1 MIRGHDMTELNEH
14 ESTDAEPA
22 GVAGGDADTRTALI
36 ETLRSGSPAAFD
48 PADPA
53 GSNAAAAGRTRPH
66 RASVV
71 ITLVA
76 ALVAVAL
83 LGLLLGSI
91 KVNPAD
97 VWSVLLH
104 RIGGDWLVTP
114 AWSRT
119 TDLVIADVRL
129 PRVLLAGIVGAALAV
144 AGMVIQALVR
154 NPLAGPGVL
163 GVSTGA
169 ATGAVTVLRFG
180 ALAGV
185 ASLHV
190 AAFAGALL
198 TLFLVFWIA
207 RNRTTVTAARLV
219 LTGMAVSAVLSAL
232 TSLLVLTSPDPT
244 LASQVLFWTL
254 GGFGS
259 AEWNLLL
266 LPAVALFAG
275 VVIALTQ
282 ARNLNL
288 LLSGEE
294 SAASLGLDVRRFR
307 QWMFLVT
314 AVMIGAAVAV
324 SGVISFVG
332 LMLPHAVRLLVGA
345 DHRGALPVSVLLGA
359 VFMIAADLVARSVLS
374 PEELPVGI
382 VTALVGGP
390 AFVWMLRRN
399 GRGTGVR

>member
-1 MIRGHDMTELNEH
+1 MPGRDTTELDEH
-14 ESTDAEPA
+14 DATDTDPV
-22 GVAGGDADTRTALI
+22 GVAGHDADTRAALI
-36 ETLRSGSPAAFD
+36 ETLRSDSPAHVD
-48 PADPA
+48 PTRPA
-53 GSNAAAAGRTRPH
+53 EYPVTARDRTRLH

-76 ALVAVAL
+76 ALIGVAL

-91 KVNPAD
+91 KVDASD

-198 TLFLVFWIA
+198 TLFVVFWIA
-207 RNRTTVTAARLV
+207 RTRTAVTAARLV

-275 VVIALTQ
+275 VAIALTQ

-345 DHRGALPVSVLLGA
+345 DHRRALPVCALLGA
-359 VFMIAADLVARSVLS
+359 VFMIGADLVARSVLS